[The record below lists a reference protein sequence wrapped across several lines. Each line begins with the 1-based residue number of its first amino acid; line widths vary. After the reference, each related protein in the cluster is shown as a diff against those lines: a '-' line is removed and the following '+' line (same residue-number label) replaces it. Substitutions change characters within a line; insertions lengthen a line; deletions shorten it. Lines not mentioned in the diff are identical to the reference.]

1 MLIFRHPLTI
11 RFPLAPDILLPTASL
26 SKSMR
31 RQLSD
36 NLEQLSP
43 TSGRTFTPL
52 AEQEIPTREGVHVAL
67 DAEFVT
73 LDPVSKETL
82 LPSNTFHFHS

>member
-1 MLIFRHPLTI
+1 
-11 RFPLAPDILLPTASL
+11 
-26 SKSMR
+26 MR

-36 NLEQLSP
+36 SLEQRSP

-52 AEQEIPTREGVHVAL
+52 AEEEIPTREGVLVAL

-73 LDPVSKETL
+73 LDPV
-82 LPSNTFHFHS
+82 